1 MGACPGSYRNPLHDL
16 PSARSPSHRQK
27 VDRVQP
33 TVLKCRVCAVLKR
46 LPASKVRVHS
56 SFGPVLASKRLT
68 WVPGRRASA
77 EAPPA
82 RPAQDGGTA
91 VAILASTQ
99 LARVPGTGCFF
110 PTGSEGTELP
120 RAISQPW
127 GGSQAAREALAAHKE
142 LQSDHSPRAP
152 INLPGNQTR
161 PAVGPAHRVTG
172 GWAASSS
179 HGPPTPNHV

>member
-68 WVPGRRASA
+68 WVPGRHASA